1 MALNNKNSKLALA
14 LILGA
19 SLALG
24 ACSSLP
30 FKRKPKETAQL
41 PESADEA
48 LTPPA
53 PNPDGTETIS
63 PSEIKP
69 PPNKGF
75 AAKLSRALGGNNTT
89 PNVGPCPAVRV
100 LYEAS
105 RFVDFP
111 GEKRFEADGVTRKY
125 AFEDVGFTGEIQKVN
140 SSCRYFGTD
149 PIDVNLDLDMALGK
163 GPKAEGTTKYVKYW
177 VSATRKDIAPIERKE
192 FTGEVV
198 FPQGSD
204 RMALKTPTINISIP
218 RFDATTSGANFEI
231 IVGFVLDDDQL
242 EFNRNGV
249 RFKVDAGAPK

>member
-1 MALNNKNSKLALA
+1 MALNNRNGKFALA
-14 LILGA
+14 LIIGA
-19 SLALG
+19 GLALG

-30 FKRKPKETAQL
+30 FKPKPKKETAQL

-48 LTPPA
+48 LPTPA
-53 PNPDGTETIS
+53 ANPDGTETIA
-63 PSEIKP
+63 PSNTPAPK
-69 PPNKGF
+69 KGF
-75 AAKLSRALGGNNTT
+75 ASKLARALGSDNST

-105 RFVDFP
+105 RFVEFP
-111 GEKRFEADGVTRKY
+111 GEKRFEADGTTRRY
-125 AFEDVGFTGEIQKVN
+125 AFEDVGFTGEINRVN
-140 SSCRYFGTD
+140 SSCRYFGAD
-149 PIDVNLDLDMALGK
+149 PIDVSIDLDMALGK
-163 GPKAEGTTKYVKYW
+163 GPKAQGNTKYVKYW
-177 VSATRKDIAPIERKE
+177 VSTTRKDVAPIARKE

-198 FPQGSD
+198 FPEGSD
-204 RMALKTPTINISIP
+204 RLALKTPSINITIP